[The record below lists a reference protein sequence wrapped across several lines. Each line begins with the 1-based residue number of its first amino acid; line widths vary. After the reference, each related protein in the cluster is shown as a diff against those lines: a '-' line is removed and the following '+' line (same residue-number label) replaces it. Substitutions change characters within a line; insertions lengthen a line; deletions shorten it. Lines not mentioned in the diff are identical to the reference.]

1 VAEVNKPDQANG
13 SEAFMAILEAGVT
26 KVLENRKS
34 TAAER
39 MAAVNAGVKLL
50 AIRNK
55 IEGSEDSDFFK

>member
-1 VAEVNKPDQANG
+1 MAEATKTDG
-13 SEAFMAILEAGVT
+13 SETFMAILEAGVT
-26 KVLENRKS
+26 KVLENRKA

-50 AIRNK
+50 AIRHK